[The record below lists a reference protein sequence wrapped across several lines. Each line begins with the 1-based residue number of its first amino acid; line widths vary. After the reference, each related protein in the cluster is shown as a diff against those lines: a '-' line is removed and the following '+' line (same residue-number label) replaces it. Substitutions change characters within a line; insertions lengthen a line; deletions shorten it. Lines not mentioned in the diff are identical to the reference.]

1 MASEGVMRQ
10 SNLMTTKAEN
20 KPECTAISGDSDVLV
35 LRLSGRWLL
44 SHERPELSEVLSHVD
59 TTGRASL
66 RFDTHGLQS
75 WDTGLLIFVRA
86 CQDWAEEKGLD
97 CRLGDLPGGVQN
109 LVHLATAVPRNENP
123 TERKLRGW
131 LTALG
136 NKSLGMLDGVMRYF
150 AFSGELV
157 LDLLVFLTGRAQVR
171 RKDFL
176 FILQNTGAMA
186 VPIVSLLSFLTGLI
200 IAFIGV
206 IQLQKFAADIYVAD
220 LVGLATTRELAAVM
234 AGVIMAGRTGAAF
247 AAQIGSMKVNE
258 EIDALTTFGISP
270 MQFLV
275 LPRVIAMVLMM
286 PLLCVCAN
294 VVSIAGGMVVATAIS
309 DVSMTQ
315 YINQIDYAVSTTD
328 FAVGIFKSA
337 VFGLIIAMAG
347 CYRGLNCGKD
357 ATAVG
362 LAATSAVVTAITW
375 IVIADAVFAVI
386 FHILGL

>member
-1 MASEGVMRQ
+1 
-10 SNLMTTKAEN
+10 MTTEGDNKA
-20 KPECTAISGDSDVLV
+20 ECTALTDDSNVLV
-35 LRLSGRWLL
+35 LRPSGRWLL
-44 SHERPELSEVLSHVD
+44 ANKRPELSDVLFDVD
-59 TTGRASL
+59 ASEYASV
-66 RFDTHGLQS
+66 RFDTQELQS

-86 CQDWAEEKGLD
+86 CQDWAEDRDLD
-97 CRLGDLPGGVQN
+97 CHLADLPEGVQN
-109 LVHLATAVPRNENP
+109 LVRLSRAVPKHERP
-123 TERKLRGW
+123 RERKLRGW
-131 LTALG
+131 LSGLG
-136 NKSLGMLDGVMRYF
+136 EKSLGAWDGLMRYF
-150 AFSGELV
+150 GFSGELV
-157 LDLLVFLTGRAQVR
+157 LDFLAFLTGRAQIR
-171 RKDFL
+171 RKDFF
-176 FILQNTGAMA
+176 FIIQNTGAKA

-294 VVSIAGGMVVATAIS
+294 VVSIAGGMVVAIAIS

-337 VFGLIIAMAG
+337 VFGLIVAMAG

-375 IVIADAVFAVI
+375 IVISDAVFAVI
-386 FHILGL
+386 FHVLGI

>member
-1 MASEGVMRQ
+1 
-10 SNLMTTKAEN
+10 MTTEVDNRPKCSTHSNDAE
-20 KPECTAISGDSDVLV
+20 GGGRVLV
-35 LRLSGRWLL
+35 LSLSGRWLL
-44 SHERPELSEVLSHVD
+44 SENRPELSDILANVDAKDHVSMRFEVED
-59 TTGRASL
+59 
-66 RFDTHGLQS
+66 LQA

-86 CQDWAEEKGLD
+86 CQEWADAKRITCHL
-97 CRLGDLPGGVQN
+97 RDLPEGVQN
-109 LVHLATAVPRNENP
+109 LVTLSQAVPKNESAASN
-123 TERKLRGW
+123 KVRGW
-131 LTALG
+131 LSGLG
-136 NKSLGMLDGVMRYF
+136 ERSLGLLEGITRYF
-150 AFSGELV
+150 AFTGELV
-157 LDLLVFLTGRAQVR
+157 LNLLAFVTGRAQIR
-171 RKDFL
+171 RRDFL
-176 FILQNTGAMA
+176 FILQNTGAKA

-220 LVGLATTRELAAVM
+220 LVGLATTRELGAVM

-286 PLLCVCAN
+286 PLLCVCADF
-294 VVSIAGGMVVATAIS
+294 VSIAGGMVVATAIS
-309 DVSMTQ
+309 DVSFTQ

-357 ATAVG
+357 ASAVG
-362 LAATSAVVTAITW
+362 LAATSAVVTSITW
-375 IVIADAVFAVI
+375 IVVADAVFAVI
-386 FHILGL
+386 FHILGI

>member
-1 MASEGVMRQ
+1 MTSDSDNRPECSAHSSDSEGGGR
-10 SNLMTTKAEN
+10 
-20 KPECTAISGDSDVLV
+20 VLV

-44 SHERPELSEVLSHVD
+44 SNKRPELTHVLAGIDAAAGHDSM
-59 TTGRASL
+59 
-66 RFDTHGLQS
+66 RFDVDDLQA

-86 CQDWAEEKGLD
+86 CQDWADEQGLV
-97 CRLGDLPGGVQN
+97 CHLGDLPVGVQN
-109 LVHLATAVPRNENP
+109 LVALSRAVPKDKSTPDRQ
-123 TERKLRGW
+123 LRGW
-131 LTALG
+131 LAGLG
-136 NKSLGMLDGVMRYF
+136 ELSLGMLDGLMRF
-150 AFSGELV
+150 FVFTGELV
-157 LDLLVFLTGRAQVR
+157 LDLLAFTAGRAQIR

-176 FILQNTGAMA
+176 FILQTTGAMA

-220 LVGLATTRELAAVM
+220 LVGLAMTRELAAVM

-294 VVSIAGGMVVATAIS
+294 LVSILGGMVVATAIS
-309 DVSMTQ
+309 DVSVTQ
-315 YINQIDYAVSTTD
+315 YLNQIDYAVSTTD
-328 FAVGIFKSA
+328 FAIGIFKSA

-347 CYRGLNCGKD
+347 CYRGLHCGKD

-362 LAATSAVVTAITW
+362 LAATSAVVTSITW
-375 IVIADAVFAVI
+375 IVVADAVFAVM
-386 FHILGL
+386 FHILGI

>member
-1 MASEGVMRQ
+1 M
-10 SNLMTTKAEN
+10 
-20 KPECTAISGDSDVLV
+20 
-35 LRLSGRWLL
+35 
-44 SHERPELSEVLSHVD
+44 
-59 TTGRASL
+59 
-66 RFDTHGLQS
+66 RFDVEDLQA
-75 WDTGLLIFVRA
+75 WDTGLLIFVRS
-86 CQDWAEEKGLD
+86 CQDWAEAHGLV
-97 CRLGDLPGGVQN
+97 CHLGDLPDGVRN
-109 LVHLATAVPRNENP
+109 LVQLSRAVPRDQTQP
-123 TERKLRGW
+123 ERQLRGW
-131 LTALG
+131 LSSVGTHSIGALSG
-136 NKSLGMLDGVMRYF
+136 LMDFFGF
-150 AFSGELV
+150 TGELV
-157 LDLLVFLTGRAQVR
+157 LDLLAFFTGRAQIR

-176 FILQNTGAMA
+176 FILQTTGAMA
-186 VPIVSLLSFLTGLI
+186 VPIVALLSFLTGLI

-294 VVSIAGGMVVATAIS
+294 LVSILGGMVVAVGIS
-309 DVSMTQ
+309 DVSVAQ
-315 YINQIDYAVSTTD
+315 YIHQIDYAVSTTD
-328 FAVGIFKSA
+328 FGVGIFKSA

-347 CYRGLNCGKD
+347 CYRGLHCGKD

-362 LAATSAVVTAITW
+362 LAATSAVVTSITW
-375 IVIADAVFAVI
+375 IVVADAIFAVM
-386 FHILGL
+386 FHILGI

>member
-1 MASEGVMRQ
+1 MMGEE
-10 SNLMTTKAEN
+10 EN
-20 KPECTAISGDSDVLV
+20 RPGCSAHSSVPDNGERVLV
-35 LRLSGRWLL
+35 LRLSGRWSLAE
-44 SHERPELSEVLSHVD
+44 ERPALSHVLAAID
-59 TTGRASL
+59 SPAGHGMM
-66 RFDTHGLQS
+66 RFDVEGLQS
-75 WDTGLLIFVRA
+75 WDSGLLIFVRA
-86 CQDWAEEKGLD
+86 CQEWAETQGLV
-97 CRLGDLPGGVQN
+97 CHLGDLPEGVQN
-109 LVHLATAVPRNENP
+109 LVRLSREVPKDENSS
-123 TERKLRGW
+123 KSQQQGW
-131 LTALG
+131 LSDLGSQYLGALG
-136 NKSLGMLDGVMRYF
+136 GLMNFF
-150 AFSGELV
+150 AFTGELV
-157 LDLLVFLTGRAQVR
+157 LELFAFMAGRAKIR

-176 FILQNTGAMA
+176 FILQSTGAMA

-294 VVSIAGGMVVATAIS
+294 LVSIFGGMVVAMGIS
-309 DVSMTQ
+309 DVSATQ
-315 YINQIDYAVSTTD
+315 YLYQIDYAVSTTD

-347 CYRGLNCGKD
+347 CYRGLHCGKD

-362 LAATSAVVTAITW
+362 LAATSAVVTSITW
-375 IVIADAVFAVI
+375 IVVADAIFAVM
-386 FHILGL
+386 FHILGI